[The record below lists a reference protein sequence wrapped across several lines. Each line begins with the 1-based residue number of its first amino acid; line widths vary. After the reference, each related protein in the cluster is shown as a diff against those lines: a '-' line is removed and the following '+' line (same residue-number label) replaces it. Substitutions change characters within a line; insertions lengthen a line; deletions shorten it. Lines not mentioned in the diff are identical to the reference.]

1 MIRIWKALL
10 FSSVWIGIT
19 IPLVLAII
27 FTAFKSLLA
36 FDTSGILMLIMMA
49 IGSILDLY
57 VAIRI
62 WTWIEHKL
70 YKRKHYM

>member
-1 MIRIWKALL
+1 
-10 FSSVWIGIT
+10 
-19 IPLVLAII
+19 
-27 FTAFKSLLA
+27 
-36 FDTSGILMLIMMA
+36 MLIMMA
-49 IGSILDLY
+49 IVSILDLY